1 MFFVLY
7 MHLTFEDIARAHI
20 QTNKVRS
27 PYGLHKGR
35 GKIKKNIF
43 KRVSGGQKKLFI
55 EIQKPFGR
63 SIRVYYADINV
74 HKCVFMCSLVCLCL
88 STCTYACIT
97 PASQVENY

>member
-27 PYGLHKGR
+27 TYGLHKGR

-43 KRVSGGQKKLFI
+43 
-55 EIQKPFGR
+55 
-63 SIRVYYADINV
+63 
-74 HKCVFMCSLVCLCL
+74 
-88 STCTYACIT
+88 
-97 PASQVENY
+97 